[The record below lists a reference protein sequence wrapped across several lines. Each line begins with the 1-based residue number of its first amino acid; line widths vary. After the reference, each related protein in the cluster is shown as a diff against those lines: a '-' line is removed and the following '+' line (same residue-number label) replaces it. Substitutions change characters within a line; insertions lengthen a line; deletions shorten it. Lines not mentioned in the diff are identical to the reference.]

1 MVARRR
7 ACCFQGSTGEHTPPC
22 EEEEEG
28 LTSPVGEARARSRP
42 PPSLGSSR
50 VITRGSARRVSSSRC
65 ATMFFLVMIPK
76 RLLQQTT

>member
-7 ACCFQGSTGEHTPPC
+7 ACCFPGQGVHTPPC
-22 EEEEEG
+22 EEEEG

-65 ATMFFLVMIPK
+65 ATMFCLVMIPT